1 MVRELLENIVNEFNR
16 KVDDDPSFAKEARE
30 KDRTIQF
37 LFDDGESYNMTLGD
51 GRLQGVLGGPLDGA
65 DITIMTDTDTFQGL
79 VSGEISAMR
88 AYATKKL
95 RLKASL
101 QDLMTL
107 RKFFG

>member
-1 MVRELLENIVNEFNR
+1 MVKELLENIVNEFNR

-30 KDRTIQF
+30 RDRTV
-37 LFDDGESYNMTLGD
+37 LFRFDEGDTYNMALKD
-51 GRLQGVLGGPLDGA
+51 GRLEGVFEGPIEGA
-65 DITIMTDTDTFQGL
+65 DITVMTDADTFRGL
-79 VSGEISAMR
+79 VSGDISAMR

-95 RLKASL
+95 RLKASI